1 MPFRSVACDFNDEGS
16 AVYMTFP
23 TGCLPEFAKT
33 FHDGCRHKGKVILV
47 LDRESKMLKV
57 HTSSRYDVIHEEF
70 KALADTHPT
79 TDAAD

>member
-1 MPFRSVACDFNDEGS
+1 MPSRAVPCDFHDEG
-16 AVYMTFP
+16 ATLYVAFP

-57 HTSSRYDVIHEEF
+57 HTRSRFDIINKEF
-70 KALADTHPT
+70 KALTDTHPP
-79 TDAAD
+79 TDTAD